1 MLKELLSVDTIKNNA
16 KDFEGWLTPAEADVL
31 FSTASSLS
39 GSGCIVEIG
48 SWCAKSLSYIAA
60 GALNGG
66 FNNKIYSIDPFLTS
80 KDEPNG
86 KYETFVNNLKLNGLY
101 EYINHIKEK
110 SQIAGT
116 KFNESIEFI
125 FIDGFHKYDAVKRDF
140 ELFYPK
146 VVNGGYIAIHDIFQ
160 YWGPTVLLQEILL
173 NSSDFKL
180 INIVHSTVLAQKT
193 LSLTDEDTAKNKQ
206 FMNILQEY
214 ISTNPDSMI
223 K

>member
-1 MLKELLSVDTIKNNA
+1 MLKELLSVETIKNNA
-16 KDFEGWLTPAEADVL
+16 KDFEGWLTSAESDVL
-31 FSTASSLS
+31 FSTASTLS
-39 GSGCIVEIG
+39 GRGCIVEIG

-60 GALNGG
+60 GALSCG
-66 FNNKIYSIDPFLTS
+66 FSNKIYSIDPFLTS

-86 KYETFVNNLKLNGLY
+86 KYETFVKNLKINGLLD
-101 EYINHIKEK
+101 YITHIKEK

-116 KFNESIEFI
+116 KFNDPVEFI

-140 ELFYPK
+140 ELFFPK
-146 VVNGGYIAIHDIFQ
+146 IIDCGYIAIHDIFA
-160 YWGPTVLLQEILL
+160 YLGPTVLLQEILL

-180 INIVHSTVLAQKT
+180 INIVHSTAVAQKT
-193 LSLTDEDTAKNKQ
+193 TYLTKDDIAKNKQ

-214 ISTNPDSMI
+214 ISANPDSMI